1 MFVDLKI
8 ENVEQSIQKWSSD
21 DVASYKARQDKVLVD
36 LEQFLLDGNNLL
48 DATKIQQSVFPEIDI
63 DVFISH
69 SHTDEDEAIKVA
81 LSLEEIG
88 LKPFV
93 DSCVWGHADEL
104 LRKIDDAFSKPE
116 GWTNYSYEL
125 RNRTTTNVHL
135 ILNAALQQMIHR
147 SELFIFLGTETSV
160 KIDDY
165 VSSHEQLSSPWI
177 FSELTFVRNV
187 ERTLRKQITMG
198 NESRKFEAAASDK
211 KEVEF
216 RYRLPDST
224 YAIEFWQF
232 ARWLE
237 SGKSLPVPDFLQR
250 VKGLEHLDRL
260 YRELNVDASL
270 LSAPR
275 FDWEQ

>member
-1 MFVDLKI
+1 MFIDLKI
-8 ENVEQSIQKWSSD
+8 ENVAQSISKWDSD
-21 DVASYKARQDKVLVD
+21 DVASYKARKDKLLIN
-36 LEQFLLDGNNLL
+36 LEEYLLDKNNLL

-69 SHTDEDEAIKVA
+69 SHADEDEAIKVA
-81 LSLEEIG
+81 LSLEDIG

-93 DSCVWGHADEL
+93 DSCVWGYADEL
-104 LRKIDDAFSKPE
+104 LRKIDDVFSIPE

-147 SELFIFLGTETSV
+147 SELFIFLGTETSI

-165 VSSHEQLSSPWI
+165 VSRNVQLSSPWI

-187 ERTLRKQITMG
+187 ERTPRKQITMG
-198 NESRKFEAAASDK
+198 NESRKFEATASDK

-224 YAIEFWQF
+224 YSIEFWRF
-232 ARWLE
+232 AHWLE
-237 SGKSLPVPDFLQR
+237 SDRSFQIRDSGRRLN
-250 VKGLEHLDRL
+250 GLEHLDRL
-260 YRELNVDASL
+260 YKALHVDASL

-275 FDWEQ
+275 FNSQQ

>member
-8 ENVEQSIQKWSSD
+8 KNVDQSIQKWNSD
-21 DVASYKARQDKVLVD
+21 DVASYKARKDKVLVD
-36 LEQFLLDGNNLL
+36 LEQYLLDGNNLL

-211 KEVEF
+211 QKIEF

-224 YAIEFWQF
+224 YSIEFWQF

-237 SGKSLPVPDFLQR
+237 KGKSLQISDFFQPE
-250 VKGLEHLDRL
+250 KGLEHLDRL
-260 YRELNVDASL
+260 YRELNVHASL

-275 FDWEQ
+275 FDWGQ